1 MTLVIKNLRMQ
12 LGQIHLALDLELKGR
27 ITGIFGPSG
36 SGKTSLLEI
45 VAGLKRPSFAFIRI
59 GDQTVTDMSKN
70 FLVPT
75 ELRSIG
81 YVPQDLGLFP
91 HMSVKQNVLYGFKQT
106 NSNAPSVTLEH
117 ISSVLRIT
125 ELLHRNIGSL
135 SGGEKQRVAYARAL
149 LASPKLLL
157 MDEPL
162 ASLDR
167 ALKERTIEHLKKLR
181 DEFEIPILYV
191 SHDADEIAAL
201 SDEVVVLQA
210 GRAVSQGTPQEIF
223 QLQNKPHF
231 FLKKNDVV
239 S

>member
-1 MTLVIKNLRMQ
+1 MSLVLNNLRMQ
-12 LGQIHLALDLELKGR
+12 LGQIHLALDLELSGR

-45 VAGLKRPSFAFIRI
+45 VAGLKRPSSGFIRI
-59 GDQTVTDMSKN
+59 GDQIVTDMSTN
-70 FLVPT
+70 LVIPT
-75 ELRSIG
+75 EMRSIG

-91 HMSVKQNVLYGFKQT
+91 HMSVRQNVLYGYKKE
-106 NSNAPSVTLEH
+106 NSASPSVTLEH
-117 ISSVLRIT
+117 ITNVLQISD
-125 ELLHRNIGSL
+125 LLHRNIGSL

-162 ASLDR
+162 SSLDR

-191 SHDADEIAAL
+191 SHDADEIAVL

-210 GRAVSQGTPQEIF
+210 GRAVVHGTPQEIF
-223 QLQNKPHF
+223 QLLNKPHYR
-231 FLKKNDVV
+231 LKKNDLL
-239 S
+239 

>member
-1 MTLVIKNLRMQ
+1 MSLIIKDLRMQ
-12 LGQIHLALDLELKGR
+12 LGQIHLHIDLELSGR

-45 VAGLKRPSFAFIRI
+45 VAGLKRPSSAFIRI
-59 GDQTVTDMSKN
+59 GDQIVTDTSKN
-70 FLVPT
+70 FVVPT
-75 ELRSIG
+75 ESRSIG

-91 HMSVKQNVLYGFKQT
+91 HMSVRQNVLYGFKEAESNRQT
-106 NSNAPSVTLEH
+106 MSLEH
-117 ISSVLRIT
+117 ISSVLGIAG
-125 ELLHRNIGSL
+125 LFDRNIGSL

-162 ASLDR
+162 VSLDL

-201 SDEVVVLQA
+201 SDEVVVLRDGQA
-210 GRAVSQGTPQEIF
+210 ISHGTPQDIF
-223 QLQNKPHF
+223 QVQNKPHF
-231 FLKKNDVV
+231 FLKT
-239 S
+239 SSTA

>member
-1 MTLVIKNLRMQ
+1 MSLVLNNLRMQ
-12 LGQIHLALDLELKGR
+12 LGQIHLALDLELSGR

-45 VAGLKRPSFAFIRI
+45 VAGLKRPSSGFIRI
-59 GDQTVTDMSKN
+59 GDQIVTDMSTN
-70 FLVPT
+70 LVIPT
-75 ELRSIG
+75 EMRSIG

-91 HMSVKQNVLYGFKQT
+91 HMSVRQNVLYGYKKE
-106 NSNAPSVTLEH
+106 NSASPSVTLEH
-117 ISSVLRIT
+117 ITNVLQISD
-125 ELLHRNIGSL
+125 LLHRNIGSL

-162 ASLDR
+162 SSLDR

-191 SHDADEIAAL
+191 SHDADEIAVL

-210 GRAVSQGTPQEIF
+210 GRAVARGTPQEIF
-223 QLQNKPHF
+223 QLLNKPHYR
-231 FLKKNDVV
+231 LRE
-239 S
+239 